1 MKACEPGTIVVHRA
15 GFAMDSRAGLVG
27 LKPDLQSGNVGLKPD
42 LQSGNVGLKPDLHS
56 PWLNWSLCRSG
67 FSPTKPDIP
76 S

>member
-1 MKACEPGTIVVHRA
+1 MKACDPGTIVVHRA
-15 GFAMDSRAGLVG
+15 GFAMDSRAGL
-27 LKPDLQSGNVGLKPD
+27 VGLKPD